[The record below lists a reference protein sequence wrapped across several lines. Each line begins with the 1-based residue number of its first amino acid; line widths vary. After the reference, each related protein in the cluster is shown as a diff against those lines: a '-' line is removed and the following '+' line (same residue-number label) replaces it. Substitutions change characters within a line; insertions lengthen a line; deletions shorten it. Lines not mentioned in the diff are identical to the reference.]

1 MQTCTEIQ
9 SLRETNLETK
19 YSRYENRNNH
29 RKKDA
34 IRFMSG
40 FPFHTGEFEGSF
52 VMENM
57 IDWWNLVSCE

>member
-9 SLRETNLETK
+9 SLRNENLEKK
-19 YSRYENRNNH
+19 YSRFRPENFR
-29 RKKDA
+29 KDA
-34 IRFMSG
+34 IRLMTE

-57 IDWWNLVSCE
+57 VDWWNLVSCE